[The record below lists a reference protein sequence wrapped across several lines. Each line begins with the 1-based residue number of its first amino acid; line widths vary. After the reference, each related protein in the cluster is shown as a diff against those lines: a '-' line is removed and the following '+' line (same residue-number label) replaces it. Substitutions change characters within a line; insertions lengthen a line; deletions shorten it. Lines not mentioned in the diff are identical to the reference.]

1 MRNLLLSACLAAGL
15 AGHAAAS
22 ERAPSPEQPA
32 RHEENPVM
40 RNMINWFEIPVA
52 DFDRARRFYAAVLD
66 APLEAMDMDGTRM
79 GMFPS
84 DGNNVSGAI
93 VHGEDYVP
101 GMQGPLVYLAGGD
114 DLSPMLARV
123 GAAGGKVIVPKTRIS
138 PEFGFFA
145 LFIDTEGNRVG
156 LHSPN

>member
-1 MRNLLLSACLAAGL
+1 MRNLLLTTCLAAGL
-15 AGHAAAS
+15 AGHAAAN
-22 ERAPSPEQPA
+22 ERAPSPDQPA
-32 RHEENPVM
+32 RHEERPAMQNV
-40 RNMINWFEIPVA
+40 INWFEIPVA
-52 DFDRARRFYAAVLD
+52 DFDRASRFYGAVLD
-66 APLEAMDMDGTRM
+66 ASLEAMDMDGTRM

-84 DGNNVSGAI
+84 DGRNVSGAI

-101 GMQGPLVYLAGGD
+101 GTQGTLVYLAGGD

-123 GAAGGKVIVPKTRIS
+123 AAAGGEVIVPKTRIS
-138 PEFGFFA
+138 PEFGWFA